1 MSEEAQAVTTLLS
14 NSSVIGALIGAG
26 VTIAIAAL
34 GYIWRL
40 HTTANTNKTKFEE
53 HVKLA
58 HERDDHLNT
67 KVAAVDSKV
76 EKVDKNLDKLADKMD
91 SLVDA
96 HHQTHDILVKHVAH
110 EAVNDKMLSDINKRL
125 DDIDS
130 AEHRVKA
137 VRK

>member
-1 MSEEAQAVTTLLS
+1 MSEEVNALMELLGS
-14 NSSVIGALIGAG
+14 SSVVGALIGAG
-26 VTIAIAAL
+26 ATAL
-34 GYIWRL
+34 FGVLAYIWRL

-58 HERDDHLNT
+58 QERDDHLNT

-76 EKVDKNLDKLADKMD
+76 EKVDKNLDRLADKMD

-96 HHQTHDILVKHVAH
+96 HHKTHDILVEHVSH
-110 EAVNDKMLSDINKRL
+110 EAMHEKMLSDINKRL
-125 DDIDS
+125 DE
-130 AEHRVKA
+130 AETAAKA